1 MPTRN
6 LQENQPPPDAAVN
19 TNYLDGFSQ
28 TLQKQSG
35 LLNNYY
41 NFFQQRRIMP
51 AQEFIRYNMLSV
63 WHVGSTDCF
72 FLESNTQQH
81 RA

>member
-28 TLQKQSG
+28 ILQKQSG

-51 AQEFIRYNMLSV
+51 AQEFIGYNMFAV
-63 WHVGSTDCF
+63 
-72 FLESNTQQH
+72 
-81 RA
+81 